1 MQFTPE
7 QVNQLAVA
15 TDQEMRMI
23 NMKLA
28 EVNRQL
34 SVAPTAADAVRLRT
48 QANDLRFGAYGA
60 QLKNAF
66 VQGIT
71 GNQDAIGQ
79 LANAAGVQY
88 AQTPQG
94 FVAVR
99 LDPAKGQ
106 YVAVSEPAP
115 MHVFVRQMYDE
126 ASGAAA
132 RAREAQNVANA
143 KASGEI
149 AVERAKNE
157 GAMSKAYLEKNLE
170 LRNKL
175 AEQGLNPEQALGI
188 TPNADGTALV
198 RMPNGLHLFTPAQDM
213 GDGVPVPSSLQ
224 YISPQR

>member
-1 MQFTPE
+1 
-7 QVNQLAVA
+7 
-15 TDQEMRMI
+15 MI

-34 SVAPTAADAVRLRT
+34 AVAPTAADAARLRT

-66 VQGIT
+66 VQAVS
-71 GNQDAIGQ
+71 GNQNAVGQ

-132 RAREAQNVANA
+132 RAREAQNAAQA

-149 AVERAKNE
+149 AVERAKGDIAMITKQLESNLALREKLMESRINE
-157 GAMSKAYLEKNLE
+157 NDI
-170 LRNKL
+170 
-175 AEQGLNPEQALGI
+175 QGI
-188 TPNADGTALV
+188 TFSNDGSGMALV
-198 RMPNGLHLFTPAQDM
+198 RTKRGVIEYTPERDM
-213 GDGVPVPSSLQ
+213 GDGVPVPAGLRTLT
-224 YISPQR
+224 IPQ